1 MLTPLDVENLTFYF
15 FPVFMYFYRIASK
28 IYVMFWDFEEVI
40 TMQCVSII
48 NASKD
53 FKVIIKN
60 VRQAIREEVMYKSNY
75 FLFDNIIE
83 I

>member
-1 MLTPLDVENLTFYF
+1 MYF
-15 FPVFMYFYRIASK
+15 FQNSHQDLCNVYG
-28 IYVMFWDFEEVI
+28 EVI
-40 TMQCVSII
+40 TMKCVAII
-48 NASKD
+48 YASNE

-75 FLFDNIIE
+75 LFFDNIIE

>member
-1 MLTPLDVENLTFYF
+1 
-15 FPVFMYFYRIASK
+15 MYFYRLAIK
-28 IYVMFWDFEEVI
+28 IYVMFLDFGEVI

-48 NASKD
+48 NASNE

-75 FLFDNIIE
+75 LFFDNIIE

>member
-1 MLTPLDVENLTFYF
+1 
-15 FPVFMYFYRIASK
+15 MYFYRIAIK
-28 IYVMFWDFEEVI
+28 IYVMFLVFGEVI
-40 TMQCVSII
+40 TMKCVAII
-48 NASKD
+48 YASNE

-75 FLFDNIIE
+75 LFFDNIIE

>member
-1 MLTPLDVENLTFYF
+1 MNKNIYKTLFLIF
-15 FPVFMYFYRIASK
+15 FPAFMYFFQNSHK
-28 IYVMFWDFEEVI
+28 DLCNVFGEVI
-40 TMQCVSII
+40 TMKCVAII
-48 NASKD
+48 YASNE

-75 FLFDNIIE
+75 LFFDNIIE